1 MVQDYVNRLL
11 GLIERWGWSIGLILI
26 ASIFFV
32 MACAAII
39 SSPAALD
46 PTTAPAF
53 HVAGG
58 LLGVVLVVELAGGF
72 ALVTGFKR
80 RIGAIA
86 LLILLVITTS
96 SRGSGRQLLA
106 CQDRLG
112 SPPD

>member
-58 LLGVVLVVELAGGF
+58 LLGVVLVDELAE
-72 ALVTGFKR
+72 ASHSLR
-80 RIGAIA
+80 D
-86 LLILLVITTS
+86 S
-96 SRGSGRQLLA
+96 SA
-106 CQDRLG
+106 VLG
-112 SPPD
+112 PSRS